1 MIKPKTSI
9 RHSNIL
15 LLVLPGALALLVV
28 VLSWV
33 ANSKLSKQYEAV
45 TLANTVLINLQTV
58 MNHLTDGETGQRGYL
73 ITGKERFLAPYKL
86 FTANK
91 DADYQATAEL
101 VQDDPVMQQQL
112 AELKPL
118 IDERAQYLQKVI
130 DQRRTHE
137 LSYILTLPLLDRGIE
152 LQDKIRALIKKM
164 SLQEKEKI
172 AHSNHDVMI
181 ARRVS
186 SSALILVLLV
196 IIGLWVFLAK
206 TGRRQKIKNLEA
218 SVALK
223 NAAFEKERLQIE
235 LRQNLYRLTRMG
247 EVAKV
252 GAWEIDLATEEIVWS
267 SEVFRIHE
275 IDNAIAPTLRD
286 SLHYYT
292 PESRIQVIE
301 VEKNAR
307 PQGKRWDLELQL
319 TTAKGNSIW
328 VRLIGQAM
336 LQSGIAIKLEGAIQD
351 ITERK
356 KAEDALRIAN
366 ESLVLERDRADA
378 ANRAKSQFLANM
390 SHEIRTPMNAVLGMI
405 QLLGQTELTLR
416 QHDYVHKTQQSAKSL
431 LLILNDILDFSKIEA
446 GKMFLDT
453 QPFALDKMMRDMAV
467 ILSTSL
473 DRKDIEALIDVD
485 SRLPSEIIGDSLR
498 LQQVLINLIGNAV
511 KFTERGEIVL
521 SLKLVESSPSKI
533 SIEFTVRDTGIGI
546 SSENVEH
553 IFDGF
558 SQAEASTT
566 RRFGGTGLGL
576 TICKRLVAAM
586 GGQLQL
592 DSTFGVG
599 SRFYF
604 TLPFELIVNE
614 QPTLNKFPISL
625 IPGMVFEHQFRAL
638 VVDDNPLA
646 REVLKSMV
654 SALGWH
660 CDTASSGTETL
671 RTMEH
676 SLDQNLPYDVVFM
689 DWKMPEMNG
698 LQTAQQIRQN
708 LLCAATPIII
718 MVSAH
723 GREAL
728 AEILLDNQTTLDGFL
743 VKPFTTSML
752 FDAVIDARSGTTH
765 DALTKRQTAN
775 RLLGLRLLVVEDNL
789 MNQQVARELLEHEGA
804 KVSVAS
810 NGRLAVD
817 AALKIDQHFD
827 AVLMDIQMPD
837 MDGFMATALI
847 REDMRLQSL
856 PIIAMTANVMAS
868 DRQACLEAGMNDHI
882 GKPIE
887 LETMV
892 NTILIHCGKI
902 PADSKPSSHDLERN
916 EPTSTSE
923 PKAGF
928 QLALKRIDGDQEL
941 FKRMA
946 KMFMQAVE
954 NTEYDLDQHILHE
967 EKDNAARL
975 LHTLK
980 GIAGTIGADSLA
992 RFVVSMEKELNQAD
1006 HLDVLKPMTKKLKLL
1021 IQTSSQELRVF
1032 SDSLH
1037 LRTAN
1042 ISKTETETSATTP
1055 SLDKQAL
1062 LEQIH
1067 QLNALMTDKNMRAM
1081 SVFFQIKTTFG
1092 DELGDH
1098 LIPLEN
1104 AINQLDFPLALEKT
1118 QILQERIKSL

>member
-9 RHSNIL
+9 MHSNIVF
-15 LLVLPGALALLVV
+15 LVLPGALALLVV

-33 ANSKLSKQYEAV
+33 ANSKLSKHYEAV

-58 MNHLTDGETGQRGYL
+58 MNHITDGETGQRGFL
-73 ITGKERFLAPYKL
+73 ITGKERFLDPYKA
-86 FTANK
+86 FIANK
-91 DADYQATAEL
+91 DADFQATAEL
-101 VQDDPVMQQQL
+101 VHDDPVMQSQL

-118 IDERAQYLQKVI
+118 VDKRAEYLQKVI
-130 DQRRTHE
+130 VLRRSHE
-137 LSYILTLPLLDRGIE
+137 LSYILTLPLLDQGKQF
-152 LQDKIRALIKKM
+152 QDQIRALVKSM
-164 SLQEKEKI
+164 SAHEKEKI
-172 AHSNHDVMI
+172 ARSNHDVMI
-181 ARRVS
+181 ATRVS
-186 SSALILVLLV
+186 SSSLVLVLLV
-196 IIGLWVFLAK
+196 ISGLWVFLAISS
-206 TGRRQKIKNLEA
+206 RRQKTKSLEA
-218 SVALK
+218 EFALK

-252 GAWEIDLATEEIVWS
+252 GAWELDLSTQQIVWS

-275 IDNAIAPTLRD
+275 IDSSVAPTLRD
-286 SLHYYT
+286 SLNYYT
-292 PESRIQVIE
+292 PESRIKVIE

-307 PQGKRWDLELQL
+307 AQGKRWDLELQL
-319 TTAKGNSIW
+319 ITAKGHYIW

-366 ESLVLERDRADA
+366 EALVLERDRADA

-553 IFDGF
+553 IFEGF

-599 SRFYF
+599 SRFFF
-604 TLPFELIVNE
+604 TLPFELIVSE
-614 QPTLNKFPISL
+614 HPVLNKFPISL
-625 IPGMVFEHQFRAL
+625 MPGMLYEHQFRAL

-646 REVLKSMV
+646 RAVLKSMIR
-654 SALGWH
+654 SLGWH
-660 CDTASSGTETL
+660 CDTVSSGTETL
-671 RTMEH
+671 KIMQD
-676 SLDQNLPYDVVFM
+676 SLNQSKPYDVVFM

-698 LQTAQQIRQN
+698 LQTAQKIRQN
-708 LLCAATPIII
+708 RLCAATPIII

-765 DALTKRQTAN
+765 DALTKRTTKN

-804 KVSVAS
+804 QVSVAS

-817 AALKIDQHFD
+817 AALNVNQHFD

-868 DRQACLEAGMNDHI
+868 DREACLEAGMNDHI

-902 PADSKPSSHDLERN
+902 PADSKPSPHELERN
-916 EPTSTSE
+916 EPLSTSE
-923 PKAGF
+923 ANTGF

-946 KMFMQAVE
+946 KMFIQAVE

-967 EKDNAARL
+967 EKDDTARL

-992 RFVVSMEKELNQAD
+992 RLVVSMEEQLKQAD
-1006 HLDVLKPMTKKLKLL
+1006 HLAVLRPLTKQLSLL
-1021 IQTSSQELRVF
+1021 IQTSSQELRAF

-1037 LRTAN
+1037 LTTAN
-1042 ISKTETETSATTP
+1042 MSMTETSVSTK

-1062 LEQIH
+1062 QEQLH

-1081 SVFFQIKTTFG
+1081 SVFLQIKTTFG
-1092 DELGDH
+1092 AELGDH
-1098 LIPLEN
+1098 LVSLEN

-1118 QILQERIKSL
+1118 KSLQERLKSL